1 MARNRTN
8 WKRLAREQG
17 RLLVECERVLVLIPA
32 KHNPELPRYLELLQ
46 SEYIAPLIK
55 KLREP

>member
-17 RLLVECERVLVLIPA
+17 KLLVECERLLAMIPA
-32 KHNPELPRYLELLQ
+32 DREPVPGYLAELQRSYV
-46 SEYIAPLIK
+46 APLIK